1 MIFPVLFFITG
12 CLIKDAGGP
21 YFLNYYDPSYVYL
34 INSLNLLQLSSVG
47 HFDHPGTTVQIL
59 GAIILKLKFIT
70 AGSADE
76 IIKEVFSN
84 PEKYLELINRCFIL
98 LNSLTLYLLGI
109 FIYKITNDIYLT
121 LLLQLSPFVSFQ
133 ILYGLVLVAPDN
145 IIIIPSLFLI
155 GIIFYFIYKT
165 VPENPSL
172 SFILICG
179 IVCGFG
185 TVTKLTFIPMWII
198 PFILIKSFKNKSI
211 FLFSGVLTFLILF
224 LPAISNYK
232 RFINWIYNLIFDTKI
247 HGTMESMPFD
257 ISLYLSNIRTVFEQD
272 KILLIIY
279 LIMFISIMIGT
290 FIRKNE
296 IDIDQFNK
304 RLKVLIAIFTG
315 ITAQILMITKNYVP
329 WTQYYLIPSF
339 ILLISG
345 LCISGSI
352 IFKVFKNY
360 FRHITT
366 KHLYIFSSLIIFVFA
381 AILISNTYK
390 EAAAFRDE
398 AYIVR
403 NIIKD
408 DYQNEL
414 VIPNLM
420 TANDDC
426 ALAYMVF
433 NDYGGSNNKKYTDIL
448 AGQLKT
454 EIYFLAQRDS
464 FFTVPGNVDIEKT
477 IRDNRKFIVQFHS
490 ITAPLDKFI
499 SFLKKRYNIDCL
511 SNKEIIT
518 NKNGESIY
526 EIEIK

>member
-1 MIFPVLFFITG
+1 MLFITG

-34 INSLNLLQLSSVG
+34 INSLNLIQFNSVG
-47 HFDHPGTTVQIL
+47 HFDHPGTTVQVL

-76 IIKEVFSN
+76 IIKEVFAD
-84 PEKYLELINRCFIL
+84 PEKYLQFINRSFIL
-98 LNSLTLYLLGI
+98 LNSLTLLLLGI
-109 FIYKITNDIYLT
+109 FIYKITNDIFLS

-145 IIIIPSLFLI
+145 IIIFPSLLLI
-155 GIIFYFIYKT
+155 GIIFYFIFKSD
-165 VPENPSL
+165 PDNPSL
-172 SFILICG
+172 LFILFCG

-198 PFILIKSFKNKSI
+198 PFILIKSFKNKSV
-211 FLFSGVLTFLILF
+211 FLLSGVLTFLILF
-224 LPAISNYK
+224 LPAISNYQK
-232 RFINWIYNLIFDTKI
+232 FIGWIYNLISDTKI
-247 HGTMESMPFD
+247 HGTMESQPFNF
-257 ISLYLSNIRTVFEQD
+257 SLYISNIRTVFDQD
-272 KILLIIY
+272 KIMLIIY
-279 LIMFISIMIGT
+279 LIMFISILAGI
-290 FIRKNE
+290 FFRKKETDNE
-296 IDIDQFNK
+296 QFNK
-304 RLKVLIAIFTG
+304 SLKVLIAIFTG
-315 ITAQILMITKNYVP
+315 ITAQILMIAKNYVP

-352 IFKVFKNY
+352 IFITFKNY
-360 FRHITT
+360 FRHVTL
-366 KHLYIFSSLIIFVFA
+366 KHLYIFTSIIIFVFA
-381 AILISNTYK
+381 VQLIINTYR

-403 NIIKD
+403 NIIKY

-414 VIPNLM
+414 VIPSLM

-433 NDYGGSNNKKYTDIL
+433 NDFGGSNNKKYTDLL
-448 AGQLKT
+448 ADQLKT

-464 FFTVPGNVDIEKT
+464 FFTVPGNVNIEKT

-490 ITAPLDKFI
+490 ITAPLDDFI
-499 SFLKKRYNIDCL
+499 SFLKKRYNIDCI